1 MPSLPSS
8 RLSQSAFRP
17 QRPKAT
23 LFPLKNWP
31 ADPKI
36 ANKLNQHLSILKTTV
51 MKKLIFPAVAALA
64 LGLASCSSD
73 EVNPGNGG
81 GQPSFAQGGY
91 AKVAINLPSQ
101 SGSSR
106 AVSDG
111 DQGKFDDGLAS
122 EYKVNKATLVLFQG
136 GTEAG
141 AKFHSAYNLPVSM
154 EDYTPDDG
162 SKNQITTT
170 TRIVKRVNDGDLPG
184 NQLYAM
190 VILNGG
196 DNVKVGSDNVN
207 DVYIY
212 GLKMTSST
220 TLSDFEKLKVWDVS
234 SFTNNGILMSNAPLA
249 TKVSGSAGNEIK
261 TLVNF
266 TKAVY
271 KTEAEAQA
279 SPATDIYVERA
290 VGKVTV
296 KSKSGKLSKPA
307 PAGSTTPDP
316 TEVHFKGSTDLID
329 YQLVGWDLDLA
340 NQVSFFSRNVDKA
353 WNDFKSNATGANYR
367 FIGTNPVKTG
377 AELYR
382 TYFAKDPN
390 YDWTAVDATNFTHL
404 AKTHTFNTGFDDD
417 APQYCLE
424 NTFTVVNQNQNQTTR
439 AILKVKIGDG
449 STFYTFNGDNSTLY
463 KQTEAETRIKQIILH
478 VLEGKDGFSSLT
490 EAGIRDVTL
499 SGYDATKGTVSVTK
513 FVAEKKVAVTTG
525 GTTTTTIQP
534 TTFEG
539 AATELSE
546 VNTALN
552 TITMYKDGIAYY
564 PVRIKHFGDDLTPW
578 SKTEAP
584 APTPGTIYPT
594 DNANGNYLGRYGVV
608 RNNWY
613 EIAVNSIKGI
623 GSSIIPD
630 PTDEP
635 DDELYNYIAVR
646 INVLSWAKRT
656 QNEDL

>member
-1 MPSLPSS
+1 
-8 RLSQSAFRP
+8 
-17 QRPKAT
+17 
-23 LFPLKNWP
+23 
-31 ADPKI
+31 
-36 ANKLNQHLSILKTTV
+36 
-51 MKKLIFPAVAALA
+51 MKKLIFPAVAALT

-136 GTEAG
+136 STEAG
-141 AKFHSAYNLPVSM
+141 AEFHSAYNLPVSM

-296 KSKSGKLSKPA
+296 KSKSGTLSKPA

-316 TEVHFKGSTDLID
+316 TEVHFKGSTASIA

-353 WNDFKSNATGANYR
+353 WNDLKSNATTANYR

-377 AELYR
+377 VDLYR

-390 YDWTAVDATNFTHL
+390 YDWGATAFDATNFTHL
-404 AKTHTFNTGFDDD
+404 AKNHTFNTGFDDD

-424 NTFTVVNQNQNQTTR
+424 NTFTVANQNQNQTTR

-463 KQTEAETRIKQIILH
+463 KQTEAETRIKQAILH
-478 VLEGKDGFSSLT
+478 VLEGKPGFSSLT
-490 EAGIRDVTL
+490 AAGITDVTL
-499 SGYDATKGTVSVTK
+499 SGYDATTGKVEVTK
-513 FVAEKKVAVTTG
+513 FVANKEV
-525 GTTTTTIQP
+525 TTTTGTSIVS
-534 TTFEG
+534 TTFDG
-539 AATELSE
+539 TATELIE
-546 VNTALN
+546 VNKALN
-552 TITMYKDGIAYY
+552 TITMYNGGIAYY
-564 PVRIKHFGDDLTPW
+564 PVRIKHFGDGLTPW
-578 SKTEAP
+578 NSSETVP
-584 APTPGTIYPT
+584 PTPGTIYPT
-594 DNANGNYLGRYGVV
+594 GNADENYLGRYGVV

>member
-1 MPSLPSS
+1 
-8 RLSQSAFRP
+8 
-17 QRPKAT
+17 
-23 LFPLKNWP
+23 
-31 ADPKI
+31 
-36 ANKLNQHLSILKTTV
+36 
-51 MKKLIFPAVAALA
+51 MKKLIFPAVPALA

-136 GTEAG
+136 STEAG

-154 EDYTPDDG
+154 EDYTD

-170 TRIVKRVNDGDLPG
+170 TRIVKRVNDGNLPG

-212 GLKMTSST
+212 GSKMTSST
-220 TLSDFEKLKVWDVS
+220 TLSDFEKLKVWNVT
-234 SFTNNGILMSNAPLA
+234 SFTDNGILMSNAPLA
-249 TKVSGSAGNEIK
+249 TKVSGSTGNEIK

-296 KSKSGKLSKPA
+296 MPKKGTLAKPTT
-307 PAGSTTPDP
+307 AGSTTTVP
-316 TEVHFKGSTDLID
+316 TEVHFKGSTAAIP

-340 NQVSFFSRNVDKA
+340 NQVSYFSRNVDNV
-353 WNDFKSNATGANYR
+353 WNDWKSNATGANYR

-377 AELYR
+377 VELYR

-390 YDWTAVDATNFTHL
+390 
-404 AKTHTFNTGFDDD
+404 
-417 APQYCLE
+417 
-424 NTFTVVNQNQNQTTR
+424 
-439 AILKVKIGDG
+439 
-449 STFYTFNGDNSTLY
+449 
-463 KQTEAETRIKQIILH
+463 
-478 VLEGKDGFSSLT
+478 
-490 EAGIRDVTL
+490 
-499 SGYDATKGTVSVTK
+499 
-513 FVAEKKVAVTTG
+513 
-525 GTTTTTIQP
+525 
-534 TTFEG
+534 
-539 AATELSE
+539 
-546 VNTALN
+546 
-552 TITMYKDGIAYY
+552 
-564 PVRIKHFGDDLTPW
+564 
-578 SKTEAP
+578 
-584 APTPGTIYPT
+584 
-594 DNANGNYLGRYGVV
+594 
-608 RNNWY
+608 
-613 EIAVNSIKGI
+613 
-623 GSSIIPD
+623 
-630 PTDEP
+630 
-635 DDELYNYIAVR
+635 
-646 INVLSWAKRT
+646 
-656 QNEDL
+656 

>member
-1 MPSLPSS
+1 
-8 RLSQSAFRP
+8 
-17 QRPKAT
+17 
-23 LFPLKNWP
+23 
-31 ADPKI
+31 
-36 ANKLNQHLSILKTTV
+36 

-136 GTEAG
+136 STEAG

-154 EDYTPDDG
+154 EDYTD

-170 TRIVKRVNDGDLPG
+170 TRIVKRVNDGNLPG

-212 GLKMTSST
+212 GSKMTSST
-220 TLSDFEKLKVWDVS
+220 TLSDFEKLKVWNVT
-234 SFTNNGILMSNAPLA
+234 SFTDNGILMSNAPLA
-249 TKVSGSAGNEIK
+249 TKVSGSTGNEIK

-296 KSKSGKLSKPA
+296 MPKKGTLAKPTT
-307 PAGSTTPDP
+307 AGSTTTVP
-316 TEVHFKGSTDLID
+316 TEVHFKGSTAAIP

-340 NQVSFFSRNVDKA
+340 NQVSYFSRNVDNV
-353 WNDFKSNATGANYR
+353 WNDWKSNATGANYR

-377 AELYR
+377 VELYR

-390 YDWTAVDATNFTHL
+390 YDWATVDATNFTHL
-404 AKTHTFNTGFDDD
+404 VKTHTFNTGFGDD
-417 APQYCLE
+417 APQYCME
-424 NTFTVVNQNQNQTTR
+424 NTFTVANQNQNQTTR

-449 STFYTFNGDNSTLY
+449 SDFYTFNGDNSTLY
-463 KQTEAETRIKQIILH
+463 KLPEAETRIKQAILH
-478 VLEGKDGFSSLT
+478 VLEGKPGFSSLT
-490 EAGIRDVTL
+490 AAGITDVTL
-499 SGYDATKGTVSVTK
+499 SGYDATTGKVEVTK
-513 FVAEKKVAVTTG
+513 FVANKEVTTTA
-525 GTTTTTIQP
+525 GTSTVP
-534 TTFEG
+534 TTFDG
-539 AATELSE
+539 TATELSE

-578 SKTEAP
+578 NSSETVP
-584 APTPGTIYPT
+584 PTPGTIYPT
-594 DNANGNYLGRYGVV
+594 GNADENYLGRYGVV